1 MKPKFFAT
9 PDKFREWLK
18 KHHKTESEL
27 WVGFHKKDSG
37 KPSMTWPEAVEEAL
51 CFGWIDG
58 VRRSYSASSYVNRF
72 TPRRPGSNWSKIN
85 IAKAEELIRNRKMR
99 AAGRKAFEARSE
111 AKSGVYSFEREREP
125 AFSAAQLRAFKADRK
140 AWEFFRAQPPW
151 YRRTATWWVISA
163 KRGETRER
171 RLAQLIRD
179 SRAGRT
185 IPPLTRRP

>member
-1 MKPKFFAT
+1 MKPKFFAK
-9 PDKFREWLK
+9 PEKFREWLK
-18 KHHKTESEL
+18 VHHKTESEL

-72 TPRRPGSNWSKIN
+72 TPRRAGSNWSKIN

-99 AAGRKAFEARSE
+99 AAGRTAFEARSE
-111 AKSGVYSFEREREP
+111 AKAGVYSFEREREP
-125 AFSAAQLRAFKADRK
+125 AFSASQQRAFKADRK

-151 YRRTATWWVISA
+151 YRRAATWWVISA
-163 KRGETRER
+163 KREETRER

-185 IPPLTRRP
+185 IQPLTRRP